1 MGPRETYVASSAP
14 MSGAETSQTTTL
26 NGSVGVMR
34 TKNGLGMTAVGMP
47 RTSRVSTVPPIA
59 ASQKRRSSVARR
71 RKSRSY
77 VTWGTPSGG
86 CRGDRAYH
94 ASRLVASKP
103 PSVDVDSPH
112 RPRLRHDRGRRP
124 GPGERPHPRARGP
137 DLRLLQLGLP
147 ARLPRG
153 TRRPRREGPGR
164 RGGTEARRRPA
175 RHRRGHAPLG
185 RELLLLPG
193 RHVPGDQGPAR
204 RRASRRRSGTG
215 RTRHLRGGRDR
226 RMTRSRRRLRAT
238 GIAAA
243 TFVLVLAAAWFVG
256 RAPAGQSP
264 LARLGTEDVHALA
277 FVGDDPEHLLVGHH
291 GGILESGDGG
301 RSWQPLPTQAD
312 AMAMAPAS
320 DGSIVIAGHEV
331 FTASRDGGVS
341 WQDIP
346 TDLPSLD
353 IHGYARDPAD
363 PGRMWALLA
372 TGGLWESRDGG
383 VRWEQ
388 VRSDNILFPV
398 ATTDDG
404 RAQPY
409 GPG

>member
-1 MGPRETYVASSAP
+1 
-14 MSGAETSQTTTL
+14 
-26 NGSVGVMR
+26 
-34 TKNGLGMTAVGMP
+34 
-47 RTSRVSTVPPIA
+47 
-59 ASQKRRSSVARR
+59 
-71 RKSRSY
+71 
-77 VTWGTPSGG
+77 
-86 CRGDRAYH
+86 
-94 ASRLVASKP
+94 
-103 PSVDVDSPH
+103 
-112 RPRLRHDRGRRP
+112 
-124 GPGERPHPRARGP
+124 
-137 DLRLLQLGLP
+137 
-147 ARLPRG
+147 
-153 TRRPRREGPGR
+153 
-164 RGGTEARRRPA
+164 
-175 RHRRGHAPLG
+175 
-185 RELLLLPG
+185 
-193 RHVPGDQGPAR
+193 
-204 RRASRRRSGTG
+204 
-215 RTRHLRGGRDR
+215 
-226 RMTRSRRRLRAT
+226 MTRSRRRLRAT

-277 FVGDDPEHLLVGHH
+277 FVGDDPEHLLFGHH
-291 GGILESGDGG
+291 GGILESVDGG

-353 IHGYARDPAD
+353 IHGFARDPAD

-404 RAQPY
+404 RAQLY
-409 GPG
+409 GLDVSGLATSIDGGRTWAPLATPPAYPITSFTATADGGTLLIGAPDGIYRSDDRGGSWRKLPFIGSAFAVAMSAGGREIAVVTKETQFFRSHDGGETWPGSGAVP